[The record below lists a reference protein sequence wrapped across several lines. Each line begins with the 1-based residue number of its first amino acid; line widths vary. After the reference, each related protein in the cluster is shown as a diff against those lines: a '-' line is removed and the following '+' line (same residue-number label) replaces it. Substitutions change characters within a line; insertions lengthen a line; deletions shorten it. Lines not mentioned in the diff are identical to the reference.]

1 VRSPSLRKPL
11 LLLGFGLGLAVA
23 GCSVL
28 RREYPERQQ
37 FVLEVPAPQST
48 DPAVRSGVLGV
59 SRFRASPLLA
69 GTSFVYRTGEQT
81 FESDFYNVFWTPP
94 AAMIA
99 SETGKWLRASGIFG
113 DVVDPTSPVPRAYT
127 LEGAVAE
134 LYGDYRNPGQPAAV
148 MGLRFALLDVQE
160 REPRVLF
167 HKDYNVSRPIPT
179 GTPSALAAGWNAALG
194 EILAALETDVRAT
207 VRP

>member
-1 VRSPSLRKPL
+1 MTPSLRQPL
-11 LLLGFGLGLAVA
+11 LALGLGLSLAAA
-23 GCSVL
+23 GCGAL

-37 FVLEVPAPQST
+37 FVLDATPPQSV
-48 DPAVRSGVLGV
+48 DPPVRAGVLGV

-94 AAMIA
+94 AALIA
-99 SETGKWLRASGIFG
+99 NETGNWLRASGIFVA
-113 DVVDPTSPVPRAYT
+113 VVDPTSPVPRAYT
-127 LEGAVAE
+127 LEGAIAE

-148 MGLRFALLDVQE
+148 MGLRFALLDAQE

-167 HKDYNVSRPIPT
+167 HKDYSVSCPIAT
-179 GTPSALAAGWNAALG
+179 QTPSALAAGWNAALS
-194 EILAALETDVRAT
+194 EILAALEADMRAT
-207 VRP
+207 LRP